1 MYCTSCGSKI
11 NEEDS
16 FCTNCGAKKQ
26 NVETSNNETPKEEN
40 KVVPKQE
47 VVEEDEKNAN
57 LLCILSLI
65 FKYGGSVI
73 SGILS
78 VIFAPLGELFSGLAP
93 LTWLTGIVL
102 MIVAR
107 IKYPSNKFAKVLM
120 WIYIIETILSIVL
133 FIILI
138 AACIMTCNSMD
149 TSGCA

>member
-26 NVETSNNETPKEEN
+26 DVETPKEEN

-57 LLCILSLI
+57 LLCILSLV
-65 FKYGGSVI
+65 FKYAGPVI
-73 SGILS
+73 SGVLS
-78 VIFAPLGELFSGLAP
+78 VLFAPLGELFSGLAP

-120 WIYIIETILSIVL
+120 WIYIIEAILSVVL
-133 FIILI
+133 FIII
-138 AACIMTCNSMD
+138 VAACIMTCNSMD
-149 TSGCA
+149 TSGCS

>member
-26 NVETSNNETPKEEN
+26 DVETPKEEN

-57 LLCILSLI
+57 LLCILSLV
-65 FKYGGSVI
+65 FKYAGPVI
-73 SGILS
+73 SGVLS
-78 VIFAPLGELFSGLAP
+78 VLFAPLGEVFSGLAP
-93 LTWLTGIVL
+93 LSGLTGIVL